1 MAIYH
6 TLNLFNFD
14 VTQRA
19 LIAEGWCPVA
29 NMEDIVG
36 ALRRGQVGEFKILC
50 MVYVFACAF
59 SLRAACACMSI
70 LCLRNQNSSLD
81 LCNCR

>member
-36 ALRRGQVGEFKILC
+36 ALRRGQVESLKILC
-50 MVYVFACAF
+50 MVYVFGCAF
-59 SLRAACACMSI
+59 SLRAACACISI
-70 LCLRNQNSSLD
+70 FVPAQSK
-81 LCNCR
+81 